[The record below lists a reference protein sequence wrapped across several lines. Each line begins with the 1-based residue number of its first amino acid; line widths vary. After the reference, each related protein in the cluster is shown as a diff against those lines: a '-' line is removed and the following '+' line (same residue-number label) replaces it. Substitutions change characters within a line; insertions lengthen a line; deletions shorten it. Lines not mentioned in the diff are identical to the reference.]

1 MLSLDADD
9 EPSDAQSWRAASKV
23 ANGTVRAARGMLE
36 RRPEKKV
43 RVPLT
48 IRLPA

>member
-1 MLSLDADD
+1 MPSLDADD

-23 ANGTVRAARGMLE
+23 ANGTVRATLGMFE
-36 RRPEKKV
+36 RRPEEKV
-43 RVPLT
+43 RVPLM

>member
-1 MLSLDADD
+1 MPSLAAGAT
-9 EPSDAQSWRAASKV
+9 PSDAPSWRAASK
-23 ANGTVRAARGMLE
+23 AASGTVRAALGMLE

-43 RVPLT
+43 RAPLT